1 MAGKDMSAQRMTMIR
16 FGLGLGLLIYF
27 LFNVYLEDTNKLY
40 KDISAEV
47 KSSKLLMG
55 EERWQDVTRR
65 TEKTFNYFFVELNF
79 TGYLNKWLLPEDD
92 KTKPA
97 RGMNLAAN
105 KFMSP
110 NYNAAR
116 NVPLMAYQAIYRW
129 YLLVGWFFTFLPL
142 MIALAL
148 DGYYQWKMKRFV
160 FGDVTIQLY
169 RLWFRS
175 LSIISVLIV
184 AYLVIPNLNL
194 FNGLTQYFPP
204 LALALLAIAINRL
217 LAHYQKLM

>member
-1 MAGKDMSAQRMTMIR
+1 
-16 FGLGLGLLIYF
+16 
-27 LFNVYLEDTNKLY
+27 
-40 KDISAEV
+40 
-47 KSSKLLMG
+47 
-55 EERWQDVTRR
+55 
-65 TEKTFNYFFVELNF
+65 YFFVELNF

-129 YLLVGWFFTFLPL
+129 YLLVGWFFTFLPV